1 MKYSYT
7 IKKDPEKGIYFVNEH
22 GAKVAATDI
31 LDKCGEA
38 RVFAFDG
45 KMGAGKTT
53 FIKCLCEAM
62 GTEDVVNSPTFAI
75 VNVYEINANRHPN
88 EFRGRPA
95 GYSLEAMQIRT
106 QNGKQYVLC
115 AWRRR
120 YVRLTPEELV
130 RQTTLQLLVDEFG
143 YPHNLIAVE
152 VPIEVAGVNKRCDAI
167 VYNRQMQPLM
177 LIEFKAP
184 SVHLTQEVFDQ
195 AAIYNRTLHVP
206 MLMLCNG
213 RESIVAQ
220 VLENQY
226 QFLPAIP
233 QYQYL

>member
-1 MKYSYT
+1 
-7 IKKDPEKGIYFVNEH
+7 
-22 GAKVAATDI
+22 
-31 LDKCGEA
+31 
-38 RVFAFDG
+38 
-45 KMGAGKTT
+45 
-53 FIKCLCEAM
+53 
-62 GTEDVVNSPTFAI
+62 
-75 VNVYEINANRHPN
+75 
-88 EFRGRPA
+88 
-95 GYSLEAMQIRT
+95 MQIRT

-152 VPIEVAGVNKRCDAI
+152 VPIEVAGIQKRCDAI
-167 VYNRQMQPLM
+167 IYNQHMQPLM

-184 SVHLTQEVFDQ
+184 SIHLTQEVFDQ

-206 MLMLCNG
+206 ILMLCNG

-220 VLENQY
+220 IH
-226 QFLPAIP
+226 AT
-233 QYQYL
+233 QYLFIDHIPAYNILTNID

>member
-1 MKYSYT
+1 MSM
-7 IKKDPEKGIYFVNEH
+7 N
-22 GAKVAATDI
+22 
-31 LDKCGEA
+31 
-38 RVFAFDG
+38 
-45 KMGAGKTT
+45 
-53 FIKCLCEAM
+53 
-62 GTEDVVNSPTFAI
+62 
-75 VNVYEINANRHPN
+75 
-88 EFRGRPA
+88 
-95 GYSLEAMQIRT
+95 IRT

-152 VPIEVAGVNKRCDAI
+152 VPIEVAGVQKRCDAI
-167 VYNRQMQPLM
+167 VYSRQMQALM

-206 MLMLCNG
+206 LLMLCNG

-220 VLENQY
+220 VESTQY
-226 QFLPAIP
+226 QFIDHIP
-233 QYQYL
+233 LYEHLQD

>member
-1 MKYSYT
+1 MS
-7 IKKDPEKGIYFVNEH
+7 IE
-22 GAKVAATDI
+22 
-31 LDKCGEA
+31 
-38 RVFAFDG
+38 R
-45 KMGAGKTT
+45 
-53 FIKCLCEAM
+53 
-62 GTEDVVNSPTFAI
+62 PT
-75 VNVYEINANRHPN
+75 
-88 EFRGRPA
+88 

-152 VPIEVAGVNKRCDAI
+152 VPIEVAGVQKRCDAI
-167 VYNRQMQPLM
+167 VYNRQMQALM
-177 LIEFKAP
+177 LLEFKAP

-195 AAIYNRTLHVP
+195 AAIYNRKLQVP
-206 MLMLCNG
+206 LLMLCNG

-220 VLENQY
+220 VLPTQY
-226 QFLPAIP
+226 QFLEQIPAYNTLIP
-233 QYQYL
+233 KD